1 IGQVNTNGVEA
12 AVKWKISPEFSSF
25 LNYTYTDAKITS
37 SKTASEIGLQL
48 STVPYSVGKLGVSYE
63 SNGWQAN
70 LFFNYSSGSRRSV
83 FPLGTP
89 GQTATDFSPSYL
101 SLDFNAKAPL
111 SKNLA
116 LTLNLENLTDNSYE
130 KTNRIYQPGLTYR
143 VGLQASF

>member
-1 IGQVNTNGVEA
+1 M
-12 AVKWKISPEFSSF
+12 
-25 LNYTYTDAKITS
+25 
-37 SKTASEIGLQL
+37 QL
-48 STVPYSVGKLGVSYE
+48 ATVPYSVGKLGVSYA

-70 LFFNYSSGSRRSV
+70 LFFNYSSGSRRALFSNAAA
-83 FPLGTP
+83 
-89 GQTATDFSPSYL
+89 GQTITDFSPSYL